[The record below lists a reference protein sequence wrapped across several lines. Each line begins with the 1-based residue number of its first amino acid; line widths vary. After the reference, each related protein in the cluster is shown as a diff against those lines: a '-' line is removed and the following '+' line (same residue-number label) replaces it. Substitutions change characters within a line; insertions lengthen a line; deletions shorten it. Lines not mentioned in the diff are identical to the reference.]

1 MANESQ
7 RIGKGY
13 CGRVLHVDLSTSAIS
28 TQELD
33 EAFYQKYLGGL
44 GLGAKI
50 LWDRI
55 KPGVDPVGPDN
66 VLGFTAGLLTDT
78 GSLFTGRFN
87 VVGKSPLTGG
97 WGDANCGGYFSPALK
112 RCGLDGLFFHGAS
125 SEPIYLYLDEQHAE
139 IRNASAFWGGDAIET
154 EKQLEARY
162 GNRAHVACIGPAGE
176 QLSFIAGVCNDG
188 GRMAARSGLG
198 GVMGSKKLK
207 AVVATGTRR
216 VGVADGKRIQTLS
229 KAFRKRLEGR
239 KGLKRFLGDRLFGF
253 MGWATSR

>member
-78 GSLFTGRFN
+78 GSLLRAGSTWWGN
-87 VVGKSPLTGG
+87 PL
-97 WGDANCGGYFSPALK
+97 SQ
-112 RCGLDGLFFHGAS
+112 
-125 SEPIYLYLDEQHAE
+125 E
-139 IRNASAFWGGDAIET
+139 
-154 EKQLEARY
+154 
-162 GNRAHVACIGPAGE
+162 
-176 QLSFIAGVCNDG
+176 AGV
-188 GRMAARSGLG
+188 MPI
-198 GVMGSKKLK
+198 
-207 AVVATGTRR
+207 VAG
-216 VGVADGKRIQTLS
+216 IS
-229 KAFRKRLEGR
+229 PPP
-239 KGLKRFLGDRLFGF
+239 
-253 MGWATSR
+253 